1 MMCHFALIEFSPEPS
16 FFFIF
21 SSTLLW
27 FFLAEFLSLDESQ
40 FKFGGISVRF
50 IFVEEKRSIGQ
61 EERKVETS
69 SFFRIDFLFRTCR
82 LEIEPENQTTFS
94 GLRKKIPKF
103 QNSSV
108 FRLTPFSTVCFAFL
122 YDLYRI

>member
-1 MMCHFALIEFSPEPS
+1 LLNQNKLLPQSERFVGAGSQPIAPVHRVLFS
-16 FFFIF
+16 F
-21 SSTLLW
+21 TLR

-69 SFFRIDFLFRTCR
+69 SFFRINILFRTCR

-94 GLRKKIPKF
+94 GLRKK
-103 QNSSV
+103 NSKI
-108 FRLTPFSTVCFAFL
+108 LPFSA
-122 YDLYRI
+122 